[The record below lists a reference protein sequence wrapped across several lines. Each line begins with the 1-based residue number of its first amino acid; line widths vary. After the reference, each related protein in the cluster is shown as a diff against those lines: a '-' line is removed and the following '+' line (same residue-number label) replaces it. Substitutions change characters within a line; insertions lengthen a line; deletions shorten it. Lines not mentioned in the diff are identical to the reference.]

1 MNRVVIWAIVSCI
14 VVSGCVSPQDKF
26 FKKLPPGIWRGVLII
41 DEPEVQAMQDDE
53 EVSYKVDRQGE
64 LPFTFEVIY
73 DTEESFHIEII
84 NGAERIKVDDIIY
97 GLDRATAKDTL
108 IANFTVYDTYIRGI
122 YEDNMIEGD
131 WFINYKE
138 GYSIPFKAYH
148 GQDHRFT
155 TTKVTPITDL
165 TGQWATTFDID
176 TEDSY
181 PAIAEFKQDG
191 NQLSGTFKTET
202 GDYRFLEG
210 TVQGNKLYLSTFDGA
225 HAFLF
230 LGKILEDG
238 TITGL
243 FKSGKHYV
251 SNWAAE
257 RDNDAKLA
265 DMSTLTKATTDEPIS
280 FSFKDADG
288 QVVSL
293 DDEVFDN
300 KVKVIDIMGTWCPNC
315 KDASDYL
322 KTIVKDY
329 GQDVAVIAL
338 AYERYDE
345 SQSLAQIKRYQAKE
359 ALPWPVLYG
368 GSYRKAEASKT
379 FPQVDK
385 IMSYPTL
392 IVLDR
397 DNRIQKVYTGFNGPA
412 TSEYA
417 AFDKAF
423 RQTISATIAPNS

>member
-1 MNRVVIWAIVSCI
+1 MNRVAIWTVLSCI
-14 VVSGCVSPQDKF
+14 ILSGCVSPQDKF
-26 FKKLPPGIWRGVLII
+26 FKKLPPGVWRGVLII

-64 LPFTFEVIY
+64 LPFNFEVVY
-73 DTEESFHIEII
+73 DTEDDFHIEII
-84 NGAERIKVDDIIY
+84 NGDERIVVDDIIY

-108 IANFTVYDTYIRGI
+108 IANFPVYDTYIRAI

-131 WFINYKE
+131 WFVNYKD

-155 TTKVTPITDL
+155 TTKVEPVTDL
-165 TGQWATTFDID
+165 SGQWATTFDID

-191 NQLSGTFKTET
+191 NRLSGTFKTET
-202 GDYRFLEG
+202 GDYRYLDG
-210 TVQGNKLYLSTFDGA
+210 TIQANKLYLSTFDGA

-230 LGKILEDG
+230 LGKVLEDG
-238 TITGL
+238 SITGI

-251 SNWAAE
+251 SNWAAV
-257 RDNDAKLA
+257 RDATATLP
-265 DMSTLTKATTDEPIS
+265 DMTTLTTATTADPIS
-280 FSFKDADG
+280 FAFKNSDG
-288 QVVSL
+288 NLVSL
-293 DDEVFDN
+293 EDDRYDD
-300 KVKVIDIMGTWCPNC
+300 KVKIIDIMGTWCPNC

-322 KTIVKDY
+322 KGIVKDY
-329 GQDVAVIAL
+329 DIEVIAL

-345 SQSLAQIKRYQAKE
+345 AQSLAQIKRYEAK
-359 ALPWPVLYG
+359 AQLPWPVLYG
-368 GSYRKAEASKT
+368 GSYRKSEASKT
-379 FPQVDK
+379 FPQIDK

-397 DNRIQKVYTGFNGPA
+397 DNRISKIYTGFNGPA
-412 TSEYA
+412 TSEYT
-417 AFDKAF
+417 AFDQSF
-423 RQTISATIAPNS
+423 RQHLTSLINQ